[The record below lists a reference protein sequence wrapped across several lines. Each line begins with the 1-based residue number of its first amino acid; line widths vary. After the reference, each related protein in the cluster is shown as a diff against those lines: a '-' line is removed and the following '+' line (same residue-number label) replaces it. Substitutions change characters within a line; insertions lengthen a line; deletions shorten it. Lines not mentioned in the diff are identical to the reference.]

1 MPDFLNTLLFLTLGG
16 SVMTALVLLI
26 QLIFR
31 KKLPRTF
38 CYCAWLLVL
47 LRFALPVPGI
57 FRVSPETAQA
67 VRTPQALRSSVQA
80 LREHPEKSEAF
91 TPAEK
96 DPAEDTHGILS
107 GTEAD
112 ARTETIHTASVDVPD
127 VTDPTPEQSGLSLSQ
142 RLLIL
147 WAAGAAVCAGLYIV
161 SYLRFSRVLNRTL
174 RQPEQ
179 PDRQVFQALG
189 GKDRLQLWRSPCVS
203 SPMQLGLLSPR
214 LILPDRA
221 YTKEMLENILRH

>member
-1 MPDFLNTLLFLTLGG
+1 MHDFLSTLLFLTLGG
-16 SVMTALVLLI
+16 SVMTVLLLLI
-26 QLIFR
+26 QLVFR

-67 VRTPQALRSSVQA
+67 VRTPQALRASVQA
-80 LREHPEKSEAF
+80 LREHPEKPEAF
-91 TPAEK
+91 APAEI
-96 DPAEDTHGILS
+96 DPAENVHGILS

-112 ARTETIHTASVDVPD
+112 ARTETIHEASVDVPD
-127 VTDPTPEQSGLSLSQ
+127 AATPTPEQSGLSLSQ

-174 RQPEQ
+174 RQPEEQ
-179 PDRQVFQALG
+179 DKQFSRHWAAQIGFSFGAAPASAPPCSLG
-189 GKDRLQLWRSPCVS
+189 FCSP
-203 SPMQLGLLSPR
+203 G
-214 LILPDRA
+214 
-221 YTKEMLENILRH
+221 